1 MKIRSGAVWH
11 GRDRIGSLEADA
23 RGLLHFAY
31 APAWL
36 DGGFP
41 ISLSLPLSLGTESF
55 EAHGFFAGLL
65 PEGQSRIRICRR
77 LRIDPNDDA
86 TLLFAIGEDCAGAL
100 SITAGEASPEDES
113 DAPARIDQVELER
126 LIRARG
132 GGLLRG
138 ERQRFSLADA
148 QDKLPV
154 RIVGDTW
161 YEPDRFHPSTHLVKF
176 ETIPH
181 VCLSEYLATELA
193 RHAGLATVDIDFRLL
208 EGERRL
214 PWLLIERYD
223 REETGGEISR
233 LHQEDILQALG
244 YAPSLKYE
252 EDGGP
257 ALAEIIS
264 FLRSHLSDPVIASR
278 NLVDWQIFNWVI
290 GNFDGHAKN
299 ISLLYRPGQTLP
311 LPAPFYDLVA
321 IDFLNQMSHSP
332 YARRMAFRI
341 GGADVPER
349 IGRTEWEQFAKDIG
363 FATRYIQKRGREI
376 IEIVDSSTKDICAS
390 CTEYHGEMPALELFQ
405 HHLAKRVRWCQQIFS

>member
-11 GRDRIGSLEADA
+11 GRDRVGSLEADP

-31 APAWL
+31 APEWL
-36 DGGFP
+36 NSGFP
-41 ISLSLPLSLGTESF
+41 ISLSLPLSPGTESV

-65 PEGQSRIRICRR
+65 PEGQSRVRICRR

-100 SITAGEASPEDES
+100 SITAGETSPDDES
-113 DAPARIDQVELER
+113 DIPARIDPDELER

-132 GGLLRG
+132 AGLIRG
-138 ERQRFSLADA
+138 ERQRFSLAGA

-154 RIVGDTW
+154 RIDGDTW

-208 EGERRL
+208 DGERRL

-223 REETGGEISR
+223 REATDGEISR

-244 YAPSLKYE
+244 YEPSLKYE

-257 ALAEIIS
+257 ALAGIIS

-290 GNFDGHAKN
+290 GNFDGHSKN

-311 LPAPFYDLVA
+311 QPAPFYDLVA
-321 IDFLNQMSHSP
+321 IDFLNQMSDNP

-341 GGADVPER
+341 GGSDVPER
-349 IGRTEWEQFAKDIG
+349 ISRAEWEQFAKNIG
-363 FATRYIQKRGREI
+363 FATKYIHKRGREI
-376 IEIVDSSTKDICAS
+376 IDALADSVGDICKDCS
-390 CTEYHGEMPALELFQ
+390 ERHGELPELEAFR
-405 HHLAKRVRWCQQIFS
+405 HHIDKRLRSSRKIFS